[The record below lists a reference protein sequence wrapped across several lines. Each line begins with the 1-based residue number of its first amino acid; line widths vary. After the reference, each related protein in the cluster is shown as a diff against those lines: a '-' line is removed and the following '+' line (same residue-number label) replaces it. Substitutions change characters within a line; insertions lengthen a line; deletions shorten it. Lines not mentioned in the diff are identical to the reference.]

1 MVIWYYM
8 TRTAYLN
15 ATERPE
21 KKANVADFDLSRRYL
36 LASFP
41 VVVVLVLFLG
51 WWVNRSIE
59 EQVIHNTAANVALYV
74 QGFLSPALQGLSERD
89 YLTDQEVDQIQ
100 ELLTNTPLGHEI
112 LSVKVWKEG
121 GLVVYYSR
129 QALVGQRFEPT
140 ANLISAWH
148 GKVAGEF
155 NRLKDEEDSK
165 EAKLDTPLLE
175 IYSPVRQHGTERI
188 IAVAEFYQAAKP
200 LAERLKQTKLQT
212 WFVVVV
218 ATLAAYGLLMGIV
231 RSGGLVIKRQREA
244 LRTQVDQLTNLL
256 SVNENLGERLRLA
269 VRRTTEI
276 NEKLLRRVSADLH
289 DGPAQLLSLALLRL
303 DALPNAIGADR
314 HDEATSLVTELRTA
328 LQESLTELRHISR
341 GLGLPD
347 LEGLDL
353 LETIERAILAHR
365 RRTRTDVEQSLDVD
379 SLCVPASMLT
389 KLTAYRTVQEALM
402 NAFRHADGQGQQVL
416 ASVADEELILE
427 VRDAGPGFH
436 YEDVRENSDQ
446 LGLQGLR
453 ERIESLGGRFRV
465 QSGQSTG
472 TIVRTWLPLRS
483 AA

>member
-1 MVIWYYM
+1 MVIWSYM

-121 GLVVYYSR
+121 GL
-129 QALVGQRFEPT
+129 
-140 ANLISAWH
+140 
-148 GKVAGEF
+148 
-155 NRLKDEEDSK
+155 KDEEDSK
-165 EAKLDTPLLE
+165 EAKLATPLLE

-231 RSGGLVIKRQREA
+231 RSGGVVIKRQREA

-256 SVNENLGERLRLA
+256 SDNENLGERLRLA

-303 DALPNAIGADR
+303 DALPNAIDADR
-314 HDEATSLVTELRTA
+314 HNEATSLVTELRTA

-341 GLGLPD
+341 GSCS
-347 LEGLDL
+347 
-353 LETIERAILAHR
+353 T
-365 RRTRTDVEQSLDVD
+365 Q
-379 SLCVPASMLT
+379 
-389 KLTAYRTVQEALM
+389 
-402 NAFRHADGQGQQVL
+402 
-416 ASVADEELILE
+416 
-427 VRDAGPGFH
+427 PG
-436 YEDVRENSDQ
+436 R
-446 LGLQGLR
+446 G
-453 ERIESLGGRFRV
+453 
-465 QSGQSTG
+465 
-472 TIVRTWLPLRS
+472 
-483 AA
+483 